1 MSCRETT
8 SIAAVDSLAGLDKR
22 PVAVLA
28 DSVLAAV
35 AAVAA
40 EAVAAEAV
48 AAEAVA
54 VVAVAVVALAK
65 AAAESLPRAGR
76 RAAAAGLGEHLL
88 GRPGSPVAP
97 PARCSP
103 PNPPAWRRPPLPRR
117 KALAGESGLG
127 DWGSFAGGSR

>member
-1 MSCRETT
+1 MPKTGRQPEASRLMSCRETT

-40 EAVAAEAV
+40 VAVAAVAV
-48 AAEAVA
+48 AVVA

-65 AAAESLPRAGR
+65 AAAESLPLAGR
-76 RAAAAGLGEHLL
+76 RAAAAGLGERLL

-97 PARCSP
+97 P
-103 PNPPAWRRPPLPRR
+103 
-117 KALAGESGLG
+117 
-127 DWGSFAGGSR
+127 

>member
-35 AAVAA
+35 A
-40 EAVAAEAV
+40 AV